1 MEIEFARALSG
12 LNVSSDSFL
21 GIDQVDCAASSSYTG
36 QFGSSDSVGRS
47 SVASTNSSTA
57 GAGGRPR
64 SASNQSRPSFGSN
77 RSIVSGKPKLDSFR
91 SREGRLRL
99 ERLESVPQGRD
110 QDYIEYG
117 ESRQHLRGVESP
129 DVSGPKTVNKAEHDQ
144 DSADEYVE
152 LAHPNGR
159 LSNVRLS
166 VSESEQVGRVVSPG
180 SDYMSMDGSKNKMM
194 ASMSTVL
201 CQLGQDPSS
210 SFIDMNYNSKRTP
223 FNPGSVS
230 DDFTA
235 LPMDYTP

>member
-1 MEIEFARALSG
+1 MEIEFSRAFSG

-21 GIDQVDCAASSSYTG
+21 GINQVDCAASSSYTG
-36 QFGSSDSVGRS
+36 KFGSSDSVGRS
-47 SVASTNSSTA
+47 SVANTNFSTA

-64 SASNQSRPSFGSN
+64 SASNQPRPSFGSN
-77 RSIVSGKPKLDSFR
+77 KGIVSGKPKLDS
-91 SREGRLRL
+91 
-99 ERLESVPQGRD
+99 QGRD

-117 ESRQHLRGVESP
+117 DSRQHLRGVESP
-129 DVSGPKTVNKAEHDQ
+129 NVSGPKSVNKAEHDQ

-159 LSNVRLS
+159 LSNVRWS
-166 VSESEQVGRVVSPG
+166 VSKVSEQVGKVVSPG
-180 SDYMSMDGSKNKMM
+180 SDYMSMDGSKNKIM

>member
-1 MEIEFARALSG
+1 M
-12 LNVSSDSFL
+12 
-21 GIDQVDCAASSSYTG
+21 
-36 QFGSSDSVGRS
+36 GRS
-47 SVASTNSSTA
+47 SVANTNSSTA

-77 RSIVSGKPKLDSFR
+77 RSIVSGKPKLDSK
-91 SREGRLRL
+91 
-99 ERLESVPQGRD
+99 GRD
-110 QDYIEYG
+110 HDYIEYG
-117 ESRQHLRGVESP
+117 YSRQHLRGVESP
-129 DVSGPKTVNKAEHDQ
+129 DVSGPKSVNKAEHDQ

-210 SFIDMNYNSKRTP
+210 SFIDMNYNSMKEEWRRSWSGKFLRP
-223 FNPGSVS
+223 
-230 DDFTA
+230 
-235 LPMDYTP
+235 